1 MTEHQ
6 GLPDGEPM
14 IEIYDVTTD
23 EMVLAPKSLADRAE
37 LLKNAWLASTGVTNM
52 IDVRPDMGDK
62 ALFDAAMMAGLAL
75 RASFITRP
83 GDPLPKPKRRG
94 MLKPESRAE
103 HDKRHERARK
113 RGPKE
118 T

>member
-1 MTEHQ
+1 MTEQ
-6 GLPDGEPM
+6 RGLPDGEPM
-14 IEIYDVTTD
+14 VEIYDVLTD
-23 EMVLAPKSLADRAE
+23 EMVLAPKALADRAE
-37 LLKNAWLASTGVTNM
+37 LLKNAWAAGAETDAHGWPKPHTGDPVLF
-52 IDVRPDMGDK
+52 GK
-62 ALFDAAMMAGLAL
+62 AIEAARELH
-75 RASFITRP
+75 ASFITRP

-94 MLKPESRAE
+94 MLKPESLAE